1 MMFCDDII
9 AGIEDG
15 RLASEKNFDARLRYH
30 EINWTEPARTPIDY
44 TAPGDPV
51 ALSKRI
57 LQARQS
63 SWQEP

>member
-15 RLASEKNFDARLRYH
+15 KLVSEPNFDARLRYH
-30 EINWTEPARTPIDY
+30 EITWTEPTVTKIDY

-51 ALSKRI
+51 ETARRI
-57 LQARQS
+57 IDKYGL
-63 SWQEP
+63 